1 MKRNRI
7 VILMG
12 IIAAVCVVVSIV
24 LYIGSNNDTPEII
37 VPDEEITYEEGGD
50 TSILLNGV
58 TATDKEDGDISSKI
72 FIDEIVVLSDTSA
85 QVIYGVVDSDGASTS
100 ATRDITYETLEA
112 QKAKKAAAEAAAAA
126 AKEAD
131 STEEDTT
138 DYWYDYDY

>member
-12 IIAAVCVVVSIV
+12 IIAAVCVVVSIF
-24 LYIGSNNDTPEII
+24 LYITSRNSAPVID
-37 VPDEEITYEEGGD
+37 VPTDEITYEEGGD

-58 TATDKEDGDISSKI
+58 TAEDKEDGDLSSKI
-72 FIDEIVVLSDTSA
+72 FIDEIVVLSDTNA
-85 QVIYGVVDSDGASTS
+85 QVIYGVVDSNGASTS

-112 QKAKKAAAEAAAAA
+112 QKARKAAEEAAAA
-126 AKEAD
+126 AKEEAS
-131 STEEDTT
+131 STESST

>member
-24 LYIGSNNDTPEII
+24 LYIGSKNDTPEII

-58 TATDKEDGDISSKI
+58 TASDKEDGDISSKI

-126 AKEAD
+126 KEAG